1 MTGFLNWFR
10 GRPGTKPA
18 RRPPPARKRHKARL
32 QLEELEDRTVPTI
45 VFSPK
50 FGIETIAPGSTN
62 DGMQNPNVSYIFS
75 GSYWT
80 KTAQGQQDEK
90 ALLNS
95 AKSIM
100 SGPYLSGL
108 TQYGSD
114 GTATFSRSWNDPS
127 TLPNNPSA
135 GAIQGFL
142 QNSISS
148 RGTDPGNTDYRH
160 APIYVVVSDPNF
172 SANSGG
178 KNAPGTF
185 FSLQYSTYLGFPTFV
200 PEKINM
206 VYVGTQTG
214 ADGHVITDWFT
225 MTLSHE
231 FAEVVS
237 DPGYQGAHYNPPGAL
252 PLNLGNQIADNE
264 PELGSTHYGYRLNGA
279 LVQPY
284 WSNRDQ
290 AFIVPDGN
298 SQNFYL
304 YPIWNDSTATF
315 TGTFNLSVIGDQ
327 LGVNYADNIQIG
339 GTANASVTMNNQSAI
354 FESGT
359 INAINVNT
367 AGGTNSV
374 KVSGLPASVTLN
386 LDSSG
391 FNGFDQVLIGNNGSL
406 AGIQGSVNVANHSGQ
421 SSVTIDDTK
430 DGARNIT
437 LTDHSVA
444 YSGLTTINYTAG
456 YLVNGYEH
464 GVSTLVLNAGSGS
477 QIDVLSVGPL
487 TDTEIY
493 LYWNL
498 LNKVYGPA
506 ASQVHVHIYWL
517 VAQ

>member
-1 MTGFLNWFR
+1 MKNN
-10 GRPGTKPA
+10 
-18 RRPPPARKRHKARL
+18 RRVRL
-32 QLEELEDRTVPTI
+32 QLEALEDRAVPTI
-45 VFSPK
+45 MFMPH
-50 FGIETIAPGSTN
+50 FGPETVAPGSANLGTQHPAVN
-62 DGMQNPNVSYIFS
+62 LVFS
-75 GSYWT
+75 GPFWT
-80 KTAQGQQDEK
+80 TPTGQQDE
-90 ALLNS
+90 ATILNS
-95 AKSIM
+95 TKAILG
-100 SGPYLSGL
+100 GPYLSGL

-114 GTATFSRSWNDPS
+114 GIATFSRSWNDPS

-135 GAIQGFL
+135 AIQGFL
-142 QNSISS
+142 QNSIFS

-214 ADGHVITDWFT
+214 ADGHVILDWFT

-231 FAEVVS
+231 FAEVMS
-237 DPGYQGAHYNPPGAL
+237 DPGNQGAHFNPPGAQ

-327 LGVNYADNIQIG
+327 IGVNYADNIQIG

-367 AGGTNSV
+367 AGGNNSV
-374 KVSGLPASVTLN
+374 KVYGLPAAVTLN

-406 AGIQGSVNVANHSGQ
+406 AGIQGTVNVANHSGQ
-421 SSVTIDDTK
+421 SSVTINDTN

-437 LTDHSVA
+437 LTDHSVT